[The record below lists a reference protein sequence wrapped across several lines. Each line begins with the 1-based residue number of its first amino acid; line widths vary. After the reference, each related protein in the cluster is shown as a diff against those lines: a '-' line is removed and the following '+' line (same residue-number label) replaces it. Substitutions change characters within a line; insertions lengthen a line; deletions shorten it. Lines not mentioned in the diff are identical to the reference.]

1 MRKIHIFSLK
11 NFCLNVCVYQRFEL
25 HGLDFSSS
33 TSSSSSD
40 YNLLIPETTN
50 STTENFNAEVYA
62 EVEEYPASNIYASG
76 KWNEQVC
83 LETQVEDIPV
93 VIQEHSN
100 KEFDTETEDFPGASN
115 NIGNS
120 SEGYS
125 KTAKEE
131 DFPVVKVHQNELSD
145 MAETSRGE
153 KKAWERGRDVCLNPD

>member
-1 MRKIHIFSLK
+1 MFAFTSDLNFTVLIFPL
-11 NFCLNVCVYQRFEL
+11 QP
-25 HGLDFSSS
+25 
-33 TSSSSSD
+33 D
-40 YNLLIPETTN
+40 YNLLIPETAN

-62 EVEEYPASNIYASG
+62 EVEEYQASNIYASG

-83 LETQVEDIPV
+83 SETKVEDIPV
-93 VIQEHSN
+93 AIQEHSN
-100 KEFDTETEDFPGASN
+100 KKFDPETEDFPGASN

-120 SEGYS
+120 SKGYS

-145 MAETSRGE
+145 VAETLRGE

>member
-1 MRKIHIFSLK
+1 MFAFTSDLNFTVLIFPL
-11 NFCLNVCVYQRFEL
+11 QP
-25 HGLDFSSS
+25 
-33 TSSSSSD
+33 D
-40 YNLLIPETTN
+40 YNLLIPETAN

-62 EVEEYPASNIYASG
+62 EVEEYQASNIYGSG

-83 LETQVEDIPV
+83 SETKVEDIPV
-93 VIQEHSN
+93 AIQEHSN
-100 KEFDTETEDFPGASN
+100 KEFDPETEDFPGASN

-120 SEGYS
+120 SKGYS

-145 MAETSRGE
+145 MAETLRGE